1 MRKTN
6 EIKQE
11 NPSIPGR
18 IGGRLVASGRRD
30 KPAFKPYIYRPDDKK
45 REAEAAKKLD
55 EIRAKVARSKPSG
68 R

>member
-18 IGGRLVASGRRD
+18 VGGRLVASGRRD
-30 KPAFKPYIYRPDDKK
+30 KPAFKPYVYRPDDKK
-45 REAEAAKKLD
+45 REAETAEKLAQ
-55 EIRAKVARSKPSG
+55 IRAKAARAKPSG